1 MLKANLCKIL
11 NTDKDHLIQKVHS
24 FNKNKIKYPCYI
36 QEKID
41 GVYCIAYL
49 MDNVVCIFSSTGRE
63 YLSME
68 HLKPELLDL
77 MVKTETVFCIFETYI
92 PNTSQEIISGHC
104 RDEKKQ
110 HTELIG
116 MVHDLLTM
124 NEYLGL
130 DNTSYVNRLGRVD
143 VELTSYKY
151 LKIPYTRVAFNFEF
165 IEQTYNS
172 IIQDGGEGLVI
183 KNPRAP
189 YSKGKRNYDLI
200 KKKRV
205 ETYDC
210 EVIDIVEGDGKY
222 DGMVGALL
230 CVYKGKQFTVGS
242 GLNDEQRKEWYENP
256 KLIIGHIAEIKAMK
270 VTKNG
275 VLREPVFVSVR
286 YDKE

>member
-49 MDNVVCIFSSTGRE
+49 MDNVVRIFSSTGRE

-68 HLKPELLDL
+68 HLKPELHDL
-77 MVKTETVFCIFETYI
+77 MVKTETVFCIFEAYI

-130 DNTSYVNRLGRVD
+130 DNTTYTDRLHRIVNEVR
-143 VELTSYKY
+143 SYKY
-151 LKIPYTRVAFNFEF
+151 LDYPNTLGAVGFGF
-165 IEQTYNS
+165 IETMYKR
-172 IIQDGGEGLVI
+172 IVDDGGEGLVI
-183 KNPRAP
+183 KNPNAP
-189 YSKGKRNYDLI
+189 YSKGKRNCDLI
-200 KKKRV
+200 KLKRV